1 MTKEN
6 ITQFV
11 NDHIREFPLQYGC
24 TSGGWPDDKNI
35 KVDVISS
42 TETSYRIIIWFDE
55 IVSKACSCIG
65 DNNETYLNK
74 VAFKITFGGDKP
86 YNIEHE
92 EW

>member
-6 ITQFV
+6 ITEFV
-11 NDHIREFPLQYGC
+11 KEHIREFPLQYGC

-42 TETSYRIIIWFDE
+42 TETSYQIIIWFDE

-65 DNNETYLNK
+65 ENNDTYLNK
-74 VAFKITFGGDKP
+74 VSFKITFEDQNT
-86 YNIEHE
+86 YSIIHE
-92 EW
+92 D